1 MRLFKKSSV
10 VALVV
15 CLFMLSMVVAGCGG
29 NEQSGQSGEQA
40 QTPEPVEWIAN
51 SVWPADN
58 LQCVALQEFAD
69 RAKEETNGKVQ
80 ITVKSGGALG
90 YKGPELLKAVRDG
103 LVPISSMVITQAAGD
118 EKIFGVVSLP
128 FLTRNY
134 DEAKKLS
141 EIARPYFDKACEEK
155 WNQKILLMSPWPPA
169 ALWTQKKVDSVDDM
183 QNLKVRTY
191 DKNGALVVE
200 ATGGTPYPLPFS
212 EVYSALATGTIDSV
226 ITSTVTAV
234 DGKFWEVLKYHAPI
248 NITTTLELFT
258 INLDEFNKLD
268 KETQNTLLEIG
279 KEIEAEMWDK
289 VAKIDEEQKQICNE
303 NGITTVEPSEEFM
316 DELASITK
324 NIREDWLK
332 EAPPEAKEI
341 VEKFRAEVGRE

>member
-1 MRLFKKSSV
+1 MRLLKKSSIV
-10 VALVV
+10 TLAI
-15 CLFMLSMVVAGCGG
+15 CLLILSMMVAGCGG
-29 NEQSGQSGEQA
+29 KEPAEQPEDQS
-40 QTPEPVEWIAN
+40 QTSEPVNWLAN
-51 SVWPADN
+51 SVWPEDN
-58 LQCVALQEFAD
+58 LQCIALKEFAE
-69 RAKEETNGKVQ
+69 RVKNETNGKVQ
-80 ITVKSGGALG
+80 IDVKSGGALG
-90 YKGPELLKAVRDG
+90 YKGPEILKAVRNG

-118 EKIFGVVSLP
+118 EKIFGVISLP
-128 FLTRNY
+128 FLTRGY
-134 DEAKKLS
+134 EEAKMLS

-183 QNLKVRTY
+183 KGLKVRTY

-234 DGKFWEVLKYHAPI
+234 DGKFWEVIKYHAPI
-248 NITTTLELFT
+248 NITQTLELFT

-268 KETQNTLLEIG
+268 EETQNTLLKIG
-279 KEIEAEMWDK
+279 KEIESEMWDK
-289 VAKIDEEQKQICNE
+289 VVKIDKEKKELCNE
-303 NGITTVEPSEEFM
+303 KGIATVEPSEEFM
-316 DELASITK
+316 DDLAAITE

-332 EAPPEAKEI
+332 EAPPEAREI
-341 VEKFRAEVGRE
+341 VDKFRAEVGR